1 MHKDDINWV
10 SFNFLLVYYYK
21 KQFLILNIPL
31 FKYELIMIDVFEFIK
46 EKRADLKD
54 NTKRYRVML
63 EPKFKS
69 LSQKL
74 NSSIS
79 NTLNN
84 PWMFNLPSIDRASIF
99 RGEIPISN
107 ENIKNA
113 YNKIS
118 INIGKELLV
127 GDWEKIDQDRINR
140 FADITG
146 DKQWIH
152 TDMEKA
158 KHESPFKTTIAHGFL
173 TLSLIPKLTEDFDFN
188 SIHPGL
194 KMVVN
199 CGLNQVR
206 FPFPVKSG
214 SKIRGRVKIV
224 SAIPKKN
231 NIELVNEVS
240 IEVEGRKRF
249 GCVAET
255 VLRLY
260 Y

>member
-1 MHKDDINWV
+1 MV
-10 SFNFLLVYYYK
+10 
-21 KQFLILNIPL
+21 
-31 FKYELIMIDVFEFIK
+31 DVFEFIK

-54 NTKRYRVML
+54 NTDRYRVMI
-63 EPKFKS
+63 EPRFKA

-84 PWMFNLPSIDRASIF
+84 PWMLNLPSIDKSNIF
-99 RGEIPISN
+99 KKREPISN
-107 ENIKNA
+107 ENIKKA
-113 YNKIS
+113 YEKIKKRVGEE
-118 INIGKELLV
+118 ILV
-127 GDWEKIDQDRINR
+127 GQWETVNQDQINR
-140 FADITG
+140 FADLTG

-152 TDMEKA
+152 TDVEKA
-158 KHESPFKTTIAHGFL
+158 KIESPFKSTIAHGFL
-173 TLSLIPKLTEDFDFN
+173 TLSLIPKLTENFDFE

-194 KMVVN
+194 KMIVN

-206 FPFPVKSG
+206 FPYPVKSG
-214 SKIRGRVKIV
+214 SKIRGRVKITNLT
-224 SAIPKKN
+224 PKKN

>member
-1 MHKDDINWV
+1 MMV
-10 SFNFLLVYYYK
+10 
-21 KQFLILNIPL
+21 
-31 FKYELIMIDVFEFIK
+31 DVFEFIK

-54 NTKRYRVML
+54 NTDRYRVMI
-63 EPKFKS
+63 EPKFKA

-84 PWMFNLPSIDRASIF
+84 PWMLNLPSIDKSNIF
-99 RGEIPISN
+99 KKKEPISN
-107 ENIKNA
+107 ENIKKA
-113 YNKIS
+113 YDKIKNRVGEE
-118 INIGKELLV
+118 ILV
-127 GDWEKIDQDRINR
+127 GQWETVNQDQINR
-140 FADITG
+140 FADLTG
-146 DKQWIH
+146 DNQWIH
-152 TDMEKA
+152 TDVEKA
-158 KHESPFKTTIAHGFL
+158 KIESPFKSTIAHGFL
-173 TLSLIPKLTEDFDFN
+173 TLSLIPKLTENFDFE

-194 KMVVN
+194 KMIVN

-206 FPFPVKSG
+206 FPYPVKSG
-214 SKIRGRVKIV
+214 SKIRGRVKITNLT
-224 SAIPKKN
+224 PKKN

>member
-1 MHKDDINWV
+1 MV
-10 SFNFLLVYYYK
+10 
-21 KQFLILNIPL
+21 
-31 FKYELIMIDVFEFIK
+31 DVFEFIK

-54 NTKRYRVML
+54 NTDRYRVMI
-63 EPKFKS
+63 EPKFKA

-84 PWMFNLPSIDRASIF
+84 PWMLNLPSIDKSNIF
-99 RGEIPISN
+99 KKKEPISN
-107 ENIKNA
+107 ENIKKA
-113 YNKIS
+113 YDKIKNRVGEE
-118 INIGKELLV
+118 ILV
-127 GDWEKIDQDRINR
+127 GQWETVNQDQINR
-140 FADITG
+140 FADLTG
-146 DKQWIH
+146 DNQWIH
-152 TDMEKA
+152 TDVEKA
-158 KHESPFKTTIAHGFL
+158 KIESPFKSTIAHGFL
-173 TLSLIPKLTEDFDFN
+173 TLSLIPKLTENFDFE

-194 KMVVN
+194 KMIVN

-206 FPFPVKSG
+206 FPYPVKSG
-214 SKIRGRVKIV
+214 SKIRGRVKITNLT
-224 SAIPKKN
+224 PRKN

>member
-1 MHKDDINWV
+1 
-10 SFNFLLVYYYK
+10 
-21 KQFLILNIPL
+21 
-31 FKYELIMIDVFEFIK
+31 MIDVFEFIK

-54 NTKRYRVML
+54 NTKRYRIML

-69 LSQKL
+69 LSKKL

-84 PWMFNLPSIDRASIF
+84 PWMFDLPTIYRSNIF
-99 RGEIPISN
+99 RRKTPISN

-113 YNKIS
+113 YNE
-118 INIGKELLV
+118 INFSIGKELLV
-127 GDWEKIDQDRINR
+127 GNWETIDQDKINS
-140 FADITG
+140 FAEVTG

-158 KHESPFKTTIAHGFL
+158 KKQSPFKTTIAHGFL
-173 TLSLIPKLTEDFDFN
+173 TLSLIPKLTEAFDFN

-214 SKIRGRVKIV
+214 SKIRGRVKIISV
-224 SAIPKKN
+224 VPKKN

>member
-1 MHKDDINWV
+1 MV
-10 SFNFLLVYYYK
+10 
-21 KQFLILNIPL
+21 
-31 FKYELIMIDVFEFIK
+31 DVFEFIK

-54 NTKRYRVML
+54 NTDRYRVMI
-63 EPKFKS
+63 EPKFKA

-84 PWMFNLPSIDRASIF
+84 PWMLNLPSIDKSNIF
-99 RGEIPISN
+99 KKREPISN
-107 ENIKNA
+107 ENIKKA
-113 YNKIS
+113 YEKIKNRVGEE
-118 INIGKELLV
+118 ILV
-127 GDWEKIDQDRINR
+127 GQWETVNQDQINR
-140 FADITG
+140 FADLTG
-146 DKQWIH
+146 DNQWIH
-152 TDMEKA
+152 TDVEKA
-158 KHESPFKTTIAHGFL
+158 KIESPFKSTIAHGFL
-173 TLSLIPKLTEDFDFN
+173 TLSLIPKLTENFDFE

-194 KMVVN
+194 KMIVN

-206 FPFPVKSG
+206 FPYPVKSG

-224 SAIPKKN
+224 NLIPKRN

-240 IEVEGRKRF
+240 IEVKGRKRF

>member
-1 MHKDDINWV
+1 MV
-10 SFNFLLVYYYK
+10 
-21 KQFLILNIPL
+21 
-31 FKYELIMIDVFEFIK
+31 DVFEFIK

-54 NTKRYRVML
+54 NTDRYRVMI
-63 EPKFKS
+63 EPKFKA

-84 PWMFNLPSIDRASIF
+84 PWMLNLPSIDKSNIF
-99 RGEIPISN
+99 KKREPISN
-107 ENIKNA
+107 ENIKKA
-113 YNKIS
+113 YEKIKNRVGEE
-118 INIGKELLV
+118 ILV
-127 GDWEKIDQDRINR
+127 GQWETVNQDQINR
-140 FADITG
+140 FADLTG
-146 DKQWIH
+146 DNQWIH
-152 TDMEKA
+152 TDVEKA
-158 KHESPFKTTIAHGFL
+158 KIESPFKSTIAHGFL
-173 TLSLIPKLTEDFDFN
+173 TLSLIPKLTENFDFE

-194 KMVVN
+194 KMIVN

-206 FPFPVKSG
+206 FPYPVKSG
-214 SKIRGRVKIV
+214 SKIRGRVKITNL
-224 SAIPKKN
+224 IPKKN

>member
-1 MHKDDINWV
+1 MV
-10 SFNFLLVYYYK
+10 
-21 KQFLILNIPL
+21 
-31 FKYELIMIDVFEFIK
+31 DVFEFIK

-54 NTKRYRVML
+54 NTDRYRVMI
-63 EPKFKS
+63 EPKFKA

-84 PWMFNLPSIDRASIF
+84 PWMLNLPSIDKSNIF
-99 RGEIPISN
+99 KKREPISN
-107 ENIKNA
+107 ENIKKA
-113 YNKIS
+113 YDKIKNRVGEE
-118 INIGKELLV
+118 ILV
-127 GDWEKIDQDRINR
+127 GQWETVNQDQINR
-140 FADITG
+140 FADLTG
-146 DKQWIH
+146 DNQWIH
-152 TDMEKA
+152 TDVEKA
-158 KHESPFKTTIAHGFL
+158 KIESPFKSTIAHGFL
-173 TLSLIPKLTEDFDFN
+173 TLSLIPKLTENFDFE

-194 KMVVN
+194 KMIVN

-206 FPFPVKSG
+206 FPYPVKSG

-224 SAIPKKN
+224 NLIPKKN

>member
-1 MHKDDINWV
+1 
-10 SFNFLLVYYYK
+10 
-21 KQFLILNIPL
+21 
-31 FKYELIMIDVFEFIK
+31 MIDVFEFIK

-54 NTKRYRVML
+54 NTKRYRIML

-69 LSQKL
+69 LSKKL

-84 PWMFNLPSIDRASIF
+84 PWMFNLPTIYRSNIF
-99 RGEIPISN
+99 KRKTPISN

-113 YNKIS
+113 YNEIS
-118 INIGKELLV
+118 VSIGKELLV
-127 GDWEKIDQDRINR
+127 GNWETIDQDKINS
-140 FADITG
+140 FAEVTG

-158 KHESPFKTTIAHGFL
+158 KKQSPFKTTIAHGFL
-173 TLSLIPKLTEDFDFN
+173 TLSLIPKLTEAFDFN

-214 SKIRGRVKIV
+214 SKIRGRVKIISV
-224 SAIPKKN
+224 VPKKN

>member
-1 MHKDDINWV
+1 MV
-10 SFNFLLVYYYK
+10 
-21 KQFLILNIPL
+21 
-31 FKYELIMIDVFEFIK
+31 DVFEFIK

-54 NTKRYRVML
+54 NTDRYRVMI
-63 EPKFKS
+63 EPKFKA

-84 PWMFNLPSIDRASIF
+84 PWMLNLPSIDKSNIF
-99 RGEIPISN
+99 KKREPISN
-107 ENIKNA
+107 ENIKKA
-113 YNKIS
+113 YDKIKNRVGEE
-118 INIGKELLV
+118 ILV
-127 GDWEKIDQDRINR
+127 GQWETVNQDQINR
-140 FADITG
+140 FADLTG
-146 DKQWIH
+146 DNQWIH
-152 TDMEKA
+152 TDVEKA
-158 KHESPFKTTIAHGFL
+158 KIESPFKSTIAHGFL
-173 TLSLIPKLTEDFDFN
+173 TLSLIPKLTENFDFE

-194 KMVVN
+194 KMIVN

-206 FPFPVKSG
+206 FPYPVKSG

-224 SAIPKKN
+224 NLIPKRN

-240 IEVEGRKRF
+240 IEVEGRRRF

>member
-1 MHKDDINWV
+1 MV
-10 SFNFLLVYYYK
+10 
-21 KQFLILNIPL
+21 
-31 FKYELIMIDVFEFIK
+31 DVFEFIK

-54 NTKRYRVML
+54 NTDRYRVMI
-63 EPKFKS
+63 EPKFKA

-74 NSSIS
+74 NTSIS

-84 PWMFNLPSIDRASIF
+84 PWMLNLPSIDKTNIF
-99 RGEIPISN
+99 KKKEPISN
-107 ENIKNA
+107 ENTKKAYDKIKNRVGEE
-113 YNKIS
+113 I
-118 INIGKELLV
+118 LV
-127 GDWEKIDQDRINR
+127 GQWETVNQDQINR
-140 FADITG
+140 FADLTG
-146 DKQWIH
+146 DDQWIH
-152 TDMEKA
+152 TDVEKA
-158 KHESPFKTTIAHGFL
+158 KIESPFKSTIAHGFL
-173 TLSLIPKLTEDFDFN
+173 TLSLIPKLTENFDFE

-206 FPFPVKSG
+206 FPYPVKSG
-214 SKIRGRVKIV
+214 SKIRGRVKITNLT
-224 SAIPKKN
+224 PKRN

>member
-1 MHKDDINWV
+1 MV
-10 SFNFLLVYYYK
+10 
-21 KQFLILNIPL
+21 
-31 FKYELIMIDVFEFIK
+31 DVFEFIK

-54 NTKRYRVML
+54 NTDRYRVMI
-63 EPKFKS
+63 EPKFKA

-84 PWMFNLPSIDRASIF
+84 PWMLNLPSIDKSNIF
-99 RGEIPISN
+99 KKREPISN
-107 ENIKNA
+107 ENIKKA
-113 YNKIS
+113 YDKIKNRVGEE
-118 INIGKELLV
+118 ILV
-127 GDWEKIDQDRINR
+127 GQWETVNQDQINR
-140 FADITG
+140 FADLTG
-146 DKQWIH
+146 DNQWIH
-152 TDMEKA
+152 TDVEKA
-158 KHESPFKTTIAHGFL
+158 KIESPFKSTIAHGFL
-173 TLSLIPKLTEDFDFN
+173 TLSLIPKLTENFDFE

-194 KMVVN
+194 KMIVN

-206 FPFPVKSG
+206 FPYPVKSG

-224 SAIPKKN
+224 NLIPKRN

-240 IEVEGRKRF
+240 IEVEGRKRY

>member
-1 MHKDDINWV
+1 
-10 SFNFLLVYYYK
+10 
-21 KQFLILNIPL
+21 
-31 FKYELIMIDVFEFIK
+31 MIDVFEFIK

-54 NTKRYRVML
+54 NTKRYRIML

-69 LSQKL
+69 LSKKL

-84 PWMFNLPSIDRASIF
+84 PWMFNLPTIYRSNIF
-99 RGEIPISN
+99 KRKTPISN

-113 YNKIS
+113 YNEIS
-118 INIGKELLV
+118 VSIGKELLV
-127 GDWEKIDQDRINR
+127 GDWEIIDQDKINS
-140 FADITG
+140 FAEVTG

-158 KHESPFKTTIAHGFL
+158 KKQSPFKTTIAHGFL
-173 TLSLIPKLTEDFDFN
+173 TLSLIPKLTEAFDFN

-214 SKIRGRVKIV
+214 SKIRGRVKIISV
-224 SAIPKKN
+224 VPKKN

>member
-1 MHKDDINWV
+1 
-10 SFNFLLVYYYK
+10 
-21 KQFLILNIPL
+21 
-31 FKYELIMIDVFEFIK
+31 MIDVFEFIK

-54 NTKRYRVML
+54 NTKRYRIML

-69 LSQKL
+69 LSKKL

-84 PWMFNLPSIDRASIF
+84 PWMFDLPTIYRSNIF
-99 RGEIPISN
+99 RRKTPISN

-113 YNKIS
+113 YNE
-118 INIGKELLV
+118 INFSIGKELLV
-127 GDWEKIDQDRINR
+127 GNWEKIDQNKINS
-140 FADITG
+140 FAEVTG

-158 KHESPFKTTIAHGFL
+158 KKQSPFKTTIAHGFL
-173 TLSLIPKLTEDFDFN
+173 TLSLIPKLTEAFDFN

-214 SKIRGRVKIV
+214 SKIRGRVKIISV
-224 SAIPKKN
+224 VPKKN

>member
-1 MHKDDINWV
+1 
-10 SFNFLLVYYYK
+10 
-21 KQFLILNIPL
+21 
-31 FKYELIMIDVFEFIK
+31 MIDVFEFIK

-54 NTKRYRVML
+54 NTKRYRIML

-69 LSQKL
+69 LSKKL

-84 PWMFNLPSIDRASIF
+84 PWMFNLPTIYRSNIF
-99 RGEIPISN
+99 KRKTPISN

-113 YNKIS
+113 YNEIS
-118 INIGKELLV
+118 VSIGKELLV
-127 GDWEKIDQDRINR
+127 GNWEKIDQDKINS
-140 FADITG
+140 FAEVTG

-158 KHESPFKTTIAHGFL
+158 KKQSPFKTTIAHGFL
-173 TLSLIPKLTEDFDFN
+173 TLSLIPKLTEAFDFN
-188 SIHPGL
+188 GIYPGL

-214 SKIRGRVKIV
+214 SKIRGRVKIISV
-224 SAIPKKN
+224 VPKKN

>member
-1 MHKDDINWV
+1 MV
-10 SFNFLLVYYYK
+10 
-21 KQFLILNIPL
+21 
-31 FKYELIMIDVFEFIK
+31 DVFEFIK

-54 NTKRYRVML
+54 NTDRYRVMI
-63 EPKFKS
+63 EPKFKA

-84 PWMFNLPSIDRASIF
+84 PWMLNLPSIDKSNIF
-99 RGEIPISN
+99 KKKEPITN
-107 ENIKNA
+107 ENIKKA
-113 YNKIS
+113 YDKIKNRVGEE
-118 INIGKELLV
+118 ILV
-127 GDWEKIDQDRINR
+127 GQWETVNQDQINR
-140 FADITG
+140 FADLTG
-146 DKQWIH
+146 DNQWIH
-152 TDMEKA
+152 TDVEKA
-158 KHESPFKTTIAHGFL
+158 KIESPFKSTIAHGFL
-173 TLSLIPKLTEDFDFN
+173 TLSLIPKLTENFDFE

-194 KMVVN
+194 KMIVN

-206 FPFPVKSG
+206 FPYPVKSG
-214 SKIRGRVKIV
+214 SKIRGRVKITNLT
-224 SAIPKKN
+224 PRKN

>member
-1 MHKDDINWV
+1 MV
-10 SFNFLLVYYYK
+10 
-21 KQFLILNIPL
+21 
-31 FKYELIMIDVFEFIK
+31 DVFEFIK

-54 NTKRYRVML
+54 NTDRYRVMI
-63 EPKFKS
+63 EPKFKA

-84 PWMFNLPSIDRASIF
+84 PWMLNFPSIDKSNIF
-99 RGEIPISN
+99 KKKEPISN
-107 ENIKNA
+107 ENIKKA
-113 YNKIS
+113 YDKIKNRVGEE
-118 INIGKELLV
+118 ILV
-127 GDWEKIDQDRINR
+127 GQWETVNQDQINR
-140 FADITG
+140 FADLTG
-146 DKQWIH
+146 DNQWIH
-152 TDMEKA
+152 TDVEKA
-158 KHESPFKTTIAHGFL
+158 KIESPFKSTIAHGFL
-173 TLSLIPKLTEDFDFN
+173 TLSLIPKLTENFDFE

-194 KMVVN
+194 KMIVN

-206 FPFPVKSG
+206 FPYPVKSG
-214 SKIRGRVKIV
+214 SKIRGRVKITNLT
-224 SAIPKKN
+224 PKKN

>member
-1 MHKDDINWV
+1 
-10 SFNFLLVYYYK
+10 
-21 KQFLILNIPL
+21 
-31 FKYELIMIDVFEFIK
+31 MIDVFEFIK

-54 NTKRYRVML
+54 NTKRYRIML

-69 LSQKL
+69 LSKKL

-84 PWMFNLPSIDRASIF
+84 PWMFNLPTIYRSNIF
-99 RGEIPISN
+99 KRKTPISN

-113 YNKIS
+113 YNEIS
-118 INIGKELLV
+118 VSIGKELLV
-127 GDWEKIDQDRINR
+127 GNWETIDQDKINS
-140 FADITG
+140 FAEVTG

-158 KHESPFKTTIAHGFL
+158 KKQSPFKTTIAHGFL
-173 TLSLIPKLTEDFDFN
+173 TLSLIPKLTEAFDFN

-214 SKIRGRVKIV
+214 SKIRGRVKII
-224 SAIPKKN
+224 SAVPKKN

>member
-1 MHKDDINWV
+1 MV
-10 SFNFLLVYYYK
+10 
-21 KQFLILNIPL
+21 
-31 FKYELIMIDVFEFIK
+31 DVFEFIK

-54 NTKRYRVML
+54 NTDRYRVMI
-63 EPKFKS
+63 EPKFKA

-84 PWMFNLPSIDRASIF
+84 PWMLNLPSIDKSNIF
-99 RGEIPISN
+99 KKREPISN
-107 ENIKNA
+107 ENIKKA
-113 YNKIS
+113 YDKIKNRVGEE
-118 INIGKELLV
+118 ILV
-127 GDWEKIDQDRINR
+127 GQWETVNQDQINR
-140 FADITG
+140 FADLTG
-146 DKQWIH
+146 DNQWIH
-152 TDMEKA
+152 TDVEKA
-158 KHESPFKTTIAHGFL
+158 KIESPFKSTIAHGFL
-173 TLSLIPKLTEDFDFN
+173 TLSLIPKLTENFDFQ

-194 KMVVN
+194 KMIVN

-206 FPFPVKSG
+206 FPYPVKSG
-214 SKIRGRVKIV
+214 SKIRGRVKITNL
-224 SAIPKKN
+224 IPKRN

>member
-1 MHKDDINWV
+1 MV
-10 SFNFLLVYYYK
+10 
-21 KQFLILNIPL
+21 
-31 FKYELIMIDVFEFIK
+31 DVFEFIK

-54 NTKRYRVML
+54 NTDRYRVMI
-63 EPKFKS
+63 EPKFKA

-84 PWMFNLPSIDRASIF
+84 PWMLNLPSIDKSNIF
-99 RGEIPISN
+99 KKREPISN
-107 ENIKNA
+107 ENIKKA
-113 YNKIS
+113 YDKIKNHVGEE
-118 INIGKELLV
+118 ILV
-127 GDWEKIDQDRINR
+127 GQWETVNQDQINR
-140 FADITG
+140 FADLTG
-146 DKQWIH
+146 DNQWIH
-152 TDMEKA
+152 TDVEKA
-158 KHESPFKTTIAHGFL
+158 KIESPFKSTIAHGFL
-173 TLSLIPKLTEDFDFN
+173 TLSLIPKLTENFDFE

-194 KMVVN
+194 KMIVN

-206 FPFPVKSG
+206 FPYPVKSG
-214 SKIRGRVKIV
+214 SKIRGRVKITNLT
-224 SAIPKKN
+224 PKKN

>member
-1 MHKDDINWV
+1 MV
-10 SFNFLLVYYYK
+10 
-21 KQFLILNIPL
+21 
-31 FKYELIMIDVFEFIK
+31 DVFEFIK

-54 NTKRYRVML
+54 NTDRYRVMI
-63 EPKFKS
+63 EPKFKA

-84 PWMFNLPSIDRASIF
+84 PWMLNLPSIDKSNIF
-99 RGEIPISN
+99 KKKEPISN
-107 ENIKNA
+107 ENIKKA
-113 YNKIS
+113 YEKIKNRVGEE
-118 INIGKELLV
+118 ILV
-127 GDWEKIDQDRINR
+127 GQWETVNQDQINR
-140 FADITG
+140 FADLTG
-146 DKQWIH
+146 DNQWIH
-152 TDMEKA
+152 TDVEKA
-158 KHESPFKTTIAHGFL
+158 KIESPFKSTIAHGFL
-173 TLSLIPKLTEDFDFN
+173 TLSLIPKLTENFDFE

-194 KMVVN
+194 KMIVN

-206 FPFPVKSG
+206 FPYPVKSG
-214 SKIRGRVKIV
+214 SKIRGRVKITNLT
-224 SAIPKKN
+224 PKKN

>member
-1 MHKDDINWV
+1 
-10 SFNFLLVYYYK
+10 
-21 KQFLILNIPL
+21 
-31 FKYELIMIDVFEFIK
+31 MIDVFEFIK

-54 NTKRYRVML
+54 NTKRYRIML

-69 LSQKL
+69 LSKKL

-84 PWMFNLPSIDRASIF
+84 PWMFDLPTIYRSNIF
-99 RGEIPISN
+99 RRKTPISN

-113 YNKIS
+113 YNEIS
-118 INIGKELLV
+118 FSIGKELLV
-127 GDWEKIDQDRINR
+127 GNWETIDQDKINS
-140 FADITG
+140 FAEVTG

-158 KHESPFKTTIAHGFL
+158 KKQSPFKTTIAHGFL
-173 TLSLIPKLTEDFDFN
+173 TLSLIPKLTEAFDFN
-188 SIHPGL
+188 GIHPGL

-214 SKIRGRVKIV
+214 SKIRARVKII
-224 SAIPKKN
+224 SAVPKKN

>member
-1 MHKDDINWV
+1 
-10 SFNFLLVYYYK
+10 
-21 KQFLILNIPL
+21 
-31 FKYELIMIDVFEFIK
+31 MIDVFEFIK

-54 NTKRYRVML
+54 NSKRYRIML

-69 LSQKL
+69 LSKKL

-84 PWMFNLPSIDRASIF
+84 PWMFDLPTIYRSNIF
-99 RGEIPISN
+99 RRKTPISN

-113 YNKIS
+113 YNE
-118 INIGKELLV
+118 INFSIGKELLV
-127 GDWEKIDQDRINR
+127 GNWETIDQDKINS
-140 FADITG
+140 FAEVTG

-158 KHESPFKTTIAHGFL
+158 KKKSPFKTTIAHGFL
-173 TLSLIPKLTEDFDFN
+173 TLSLIPKLTEAFDFN

-214 SKIRGRVKIV
+214 SKIRGRVKII
-224 SAIPKKN
+224 SAVPKKN

>member
-1 MHKDDINWV
+1 MV
-10 SFNFLLVYYYK
+10 
-21 KQFLILNIPL
+21 
-31 FKYELIMIDVFEFIK
+31 DVFEFIK

-54 NTKRYRVML
+54 NTDRYRVMI
-63 EPKFKS
+63 EPKFKA

-84 PWMFNLPSIDRASIF
+84 PWMLNLPSIDKSNIF
-99 RGEIPISN
+99 KKREPISN
-107 ENIKNA
+107 ENIKKA
-113 YNKIS
+113 YDKIKNRVGEE
-118 INIGKELLV
+118 ILV
-127 GDWEKIDQDRINR
+127 GQWETVNQDQINR
-140 FADITG
+140 FADLTG
-146 DKQWIH
+146 DNQWIH
-152 TDMEKA
+152 TDVEKA
-158 KHESPFKTTIAHGFL
+158 KIESPFKSTIAHGFL
-173 TLSLIPKLTEDFDFN
+173 TLSLIPKLTENFDFQ

-194 KMVVN
+194 KMIVN

-206 FPFPVKSG
+206 FPYPVKSG
-214 SKIRGRVKIV
+214 SKIRGKIV
-224 SAIPKKN
+224 NLIPKRN